1 MRGEDTDDTR
11 NGLGGLSMT
20 TLPKLPSMF
29 DQFMSIAASSAAAKA
44 EAQRPAW
51 PPNPFPK
58 GVRTGSATEKVL
70 HALKAA
76 HPRWLEHGELMQL
89 TGRSRGAV
97 TWGMR
102 YLQKQGLVRSI
113 QSARHPSYLRYQAVI
128 TPKE

>member
-1 MRGEDTDDTR
+1 M
-11 NGLGGLSMT
+11 SAS
-20 TLPKLPSMF
+20 LPKLPSILEQM
-29 DQFMSIAASSAAAKA
+29 MSISASAATVKAK
-44 EAQRPAW
+44 EERPPW

-58 GVRTGSATEKVL
+58 GIRTGSATEKVL

-76 HPRWLEHGELMQL
+76 HPRWLEHWELMQV

-97 TWGMR
+97 AWGMR
-102 YLQKQGLVRSI
+102 YLQERGMVRSI